1 MPNIHI
7 QTQFNNAPVVLC
19 SLVHLAS
26 DLLHR
31 DLLHREQKLAQ
42 LLAHT
47 TALVRRRVLRPVLLS
62 AVRRHLALALSQCAQ
77 LLAHTTA
84 LVRRR
89 VLRPVL
95 LAAVRRHL
103 ALATRDIWI
112 CSFLALRVVADPI
125 QLFAVTLVLGPVLH
139 GVALA
144 AVQRHSAPG
153 TLMQGRPV
161 DCLYPARRVVA
172 LSDFPLLSLRT
183 FYYFG
188 DLFLGSEI
196 SMHTVTKE

>member
-1 MPNIHI
+1 MIHRSI
-7 QTQFNNAPVVLC
+7 CLTTSKSEAPRAR
-19 SLVHLAS
+19 SRA
-26 DLLHR
+26 DLSIFLPFLTIYLSTLSQR
-31 DLLHREQKLAQ
+31 AQ
-42 LLAHT
+42 LLA
-47 TALVRRRVLRPVLLS
+47 RN
-62 AVRRHLALALSQCAQ
+62 
-77 LLAHTTA
+77 TA

-103 ALATRDIWI
+103 ALATLDINI

-125 QLFAVTLVLGPVLH
+125 QLFAETLVLGPVLH
-139 GVALA
+139 GVVLA

-172 LSDFPLLSLRT
+172 LSDFPLFVLRSFDYSGVT
-183 FYYFG
+183 F
-188 DLFLGSEI
+188 LCSEI